1 MSQHKRKTSNKWT
14 RRARAVAYFV
24 VSSLS
29 MLSMVLS
36 IILCIGAAY
45 YGLYE
50 RHQSLPF
57 LCRFNGTH
65 QLQLFVHDIPES
77 AQVIVY
83 EVSYCVSFTL
93 LLVVFQLLLFA
104 AVGGCFVHCLL

>member
-1 MSQHKRKTSNKWT
+1 MSQHKRKAINKWA

-83 EVSYCVSFTL
+83 EASYCMSFTL
-93 LLVVFQLLLFA
+93 LLTAF
-104 AVGGCFVHCLL
+104 